1 MTRKDRK
8 RFSRE
13 FKLEAVRQCDESGKP
28 VTQVA
33 RDLDISVH
41 QLYRW
46 REEVLK
52 QADGAFPG
60 SGRRGPNGE
69 LARVHRDNDRL
80 RQELDLLKKALT
92 FFARAAHADT
102 SASPVMVERAT

>member
-8 RFSRE
+8 RYSRE
-13 FKLEAVRQCDESGKP
+13 FKQEAVRQCEESGKP

-33 RDLDISVH
+33 RDLDISAH

-46 REEVLK
+46 REDVLK
-52 QADGAFPG
+52 QAEGAFPG

-69 LARVHRDNDRL
+69 LAQLRRDNARL

-102 SASPVMVERAT
+102 RAWPVTLEQAT

>member
-8 RFSRE
+8 RYSRE
-13 FKLEAVRQCDESGKP
+13 FKVEAVRQCDESGKP

-46 REEVLK
+46 REEVLQ
-52 QADGAFPG
+52 QADGAFSG

-69 LARVHRDNDRL
+69 LARLRRDNDGL

-102 SASPVMVERAT
+102 SALPVTVERAA

>member
-1 MTRKDRK
+1 MTSKDRK
-8 RFSRE
+8 RYSRE
-13 FKLEAVRQCDESGKP
+13 FKVEAVRQCDESGKP

-46 REEVLK
+46 REDVLK

-60 SGRRGPNGE
+60 SGRRGPHSE
-69 LARVHRDNDRL
+69 LARLRQDNARL
-80 RQELDLLKKALT
+80 REELDLLKKALT
-92 FFARAAHADT
+92 FFARASQVDT
-102 SASPVMVERAT
+102 STSLAPVESVR

>member
-13 FKLEAVRQCDESGKP
+13 FKVEAVRQCDESGKP

-46 REEVLK
+46 REDVLK

-69 LARVHRDNDRL
+69 LTRLRRENVHL
-80 RQELDLLKKALT
+80 RQELELLKKALT

-102 SASPVMVERAT
+102 SA